1 MTDTAKP
8 TSTSPSVLG
17 AAERRVAL
25 GTLIACCI
33 AVCLGQTAIA
43 IPSTLNGLFQTSLHP
58 TGSQLTWVSDASLL
72 PVAVLELTFGA
83 FGDLFGRKR
92 LLIGGAALV
101 AVGELVSA
109 SAHGMGVLLTGQAL
123 AGIGAAAIFPSSL
136 AMVAASTADPRRR
149 AVAFAAWAASLAG
162 GGFVAPVIG
171 GLVGA
176 HASWRWALITVALLA
191 VVSTAANLLA
201 RDSSSPRGR
210 SLDPIGQATIA
221 VGLLALLF
229 GVIQGPSDGWGST
242 RVVTAFAVAVVFLA
256 LFVLA
261 ELRSKSPLLHLNLF
275 RSRSFSVVSIAT
287 VLGMFSFLG
296 TCYAL
301 SILLGP
307 IQHRDPEHIAVA
319 FLLTNGPT
327 ALLVP
332 VTARL
337 LHVTPPRWLLSAGF
351 VLIAA
356 GDLLLYPIKVTDV
369 SLSSKALPLVLIGL
383 GFTLAVSSATA
394 TAVNT
399 VPPRLTGMASAT
411 TSQLRDIGFTLGP
424 ALIGAVALSR
434 AASHFSSSLES
445 SQLPPAVKGAAG
457 QIAAQSGPLAVNSL
471 PPASPPG
478 AAAPLALHALGDG
491 YALGFLVCAAAALAA
506 ALLSGLALR
515 GVPSGPPP
523 VEPETPLEARGS
535 LGRAELG

>member
-8 TSTSPSVLG
+8 PSTSPSTIG

-43 IPSTLNGLFQTSLHP
+43 IPSTLNGLFQASLHP

-92 LLIGGAALV
+92 LLIGGGALV

-136 AMVAASTADPRRR
+136 AMVAAATTDPRRR

-171 GLVGA
+171 GLLGA

-191 VVSTAANLLA
+191 LVSTAANLLA

-221 VGLLALLF
+221 LGLLALLF

-242 RVVTAFAVAVVFLA
+242 RVITGFVVAAVFLA
-256 LFVLA
+256 LFVAA
-261 ELRSKSPLLHLNLF
+261 ELRARSPLLHLNLF
-275 RSRSFSVVSIAT
+275 ANRSFSVVSIAT

-307 IQHRDPEHIAVA
+307 VQHRDPQHIAIA

-356 GDLLLYPIKVTDV
+356 GDLLLYPISVTDS
-369 SLSSKALPLVLIGL
+369 SLPPKALPLILIGL

-399 VPPRLTGMASAT
+399 VPARLTGMASAT

-434 AASHFSSSLES
+434 AASSFGSSLES
-445 SQLPPAVKGAAG
+445 SALPPAVKGAAG
-457 QIAAQSGPLAVNSL
+457 QIASQNGPLAVNSL
-471 PPASPPG
+471 PPNSPPG
-478 AAAPLALHALGDG
+478 AAAPLAMDALGNG
-491 YALGFLVCAAAALAA
+491 YALGFLVCAIAALAA

-515 GVPSGPPP
+515 GVPSGP
-523 VEPETPLEARGS
+523 VPEEFEVPLEAQGS
-535 LGRAELG
+535 LS